1 MNHPAQVCLH
11 YHALYSSEVEEDAA
25 GGRSTSGGGGGAAKS
40 AAAVAA
46 RNASSDALTSRR
58 LLTAALPGVAFV
70 VGNKHRAAHTGAPGC
85 VHGRRKGEPPQRHC
99 TSERDVVAPYGQRP
113 IRRKKSR

>member
-25 GGRSTSGGGGGAAKS
+25 GGRSTGGGGGKIRS
-40 AAAVAA
+40 GSRA
-46 RNASSDALTSRR
+46 RNTSSDALTSRR

-99 TSERDVVAPYGQRP
+99 TSERDVVAACGQRP